1 MKRAILL
8 MLTGLTGIH
17 FADAQT
23 KTVTVDANDVLN
35 NNTKIVAQT
44 SLGQSFFTGHQLG
57 STYSYPSAGIFR
69 AWTDQPTGSANYYY
83 DGITNGTLNFSV
95 RADGQGYFAGNVGIG
110 TNSPYAK
117 FTVYNSAPLGSAAK
131 NNVLLS
137 SVSSIAGTTNNFKNN
152 LWIVR
157 NAPGSDWYT
166 ARLHDG
172 ISIDGA
178 FGNPQTDTRTWWERD
193 PSQDIQSW
201 GTLGN
206 TYLSINAGNV
216 GIGTST
222 PNDMLDVNGYS
233 IFGPSVEKISI
244 GGGSLGFNRKVATG
258 AIYNNTKFAYQFQ
271 HTGSTTAG
279 SDYLALQ
286 VYNPGGAGMN
296 PTSLVINGSSQVGVN
311 TSYIPTGY
319 QFAVNGSAIATSIT
333 VQLRTNWPDYV
344 FKKGYTLPVLSDV
357 KTYIDRNHHLPEIP
371 SEQEVAKNG
380 INLGEMNKLLLK
392 KVEELTLYLIE
403 KDKNEKENTAQLKI
417 MAQEIANLKK
427 QVTHLNKK

>member
-1 MKRAILL
+1 MKKILL
-8 MLTGLTGIH
+8 LILAGLTSVQ
-17 FADAQT
+17 FANAQT

-57 STYSYPSAGIFR
+57 STYSYPAAGIFR

-83 DGITNGTLNFSV
+83 DGLTNGTINFSV

-110 TNSPYAK
+110 TNAPTAKLHLFNQYDVNQPTALKMFYQGTWGTPAYASGFRFIDLNSTESGKVLQVNGTGIGIGYDPPAWSSPDKLYISGNVGIGTNILSAK
-117 FTVYNSAPLGSAAK
+117 FTVYNSTPLGSTAK

-137 SVSSIAGTTNNFKNN
+137 SVSSTAGTANNFKNN
-152 LWIVR
+152 LWLVR
-157 NAPGSDWYT
+157 NAAGSDWTT

-172 ISIDGA
+172 ISVDVS

-193 PSQDIQSW
+193 PNQDIQSW
-201 GTLGN
+201 GTSGN

-216 GIGTST
+216 GVGTIDT
-222 PNDMLDVNGYS
+222 KGY
-233 IFGPSVEKISI
+233 K
-244 GGGSLGFNRKVATG
+244 
-258 AIYNNTKFAYQFQ
+258 
-271 HTGSTTAG
+271 
-279 SDYLALQ
+279 
-286 VYNPGGAGMN
+286 
-296 PTSLVINGSSQVGVN
+296 
-311 TSYIPTGY
+311 
-319 QFAVNGSAIATSIT
+319 FAVNGNVIATSMT
-333 VQLRTNWPDYV
+333 VKLYANWPDYV
-344 FKKGYTLPVLSDV
+344 FKKDYTLPALTDV
-357 KTYIDRNHHLPEIP
+357 KTYIDENHHLPEIP

-403 KDKNEKENTAQLKI
+403 KDKNEKENTAQLKL

-427 QVTHLNKK
+427 QVTHLDKK